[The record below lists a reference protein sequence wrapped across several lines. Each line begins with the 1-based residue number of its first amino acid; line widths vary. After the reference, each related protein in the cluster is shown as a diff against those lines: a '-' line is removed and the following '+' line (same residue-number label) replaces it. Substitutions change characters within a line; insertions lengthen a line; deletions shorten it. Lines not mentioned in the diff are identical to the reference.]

1 MSSSRTTT
9 SVTEDETATTIARAI
24 RAATIA
30 ADRTAA
36 STVDAH
42 VQQAIRAT
50 IVRSI
55 DRDGAWARDAVD
67 SPVSYY

>member
-1 MSSSRTTT
+1 MSSSRTIT

-36 STVDAH
+36 STVDVH

-50 IVRSI
+50 IVRWI

-67 SPVSYY
+67 SPVSSH